1 MGTSIPKRSNEM
13 KGTPPSPVKTYTLSP
28 EELAK
33 IQGKPIPKSH
43 TVPIEFRAR
52 TSNPK
57 NEEDKKDM
65 PKVNKEEYFALR
77 AQGASR
83 KEAAKKLGTSKQSLE
98 TYWFKQWGIKNDA
111 GEEVE
116 IARFKES
123 RRESKKEAPAAPPE
137 PQVHVIEMQE
147 RTQPQM
153 IDFEVTISG
162 EPSRDEVPSLRVQ
175 LTQEQA
181 DALILIMNHK
191 PADDIV
197 LRHSKT
203 FIITSERWLGELDP
217 LNDLSLDDMIRAIY
231 YGYEIARTPEEQLL
245 QEFEQAEAR
254 YGADS
259 VAFKTGL
266 QIAAEILG
274 HKVAGVNA

>member
-13 KGTPPSPVKTYTLSP
+13 KGTPPSPVTTYTLSP

-43 TVPIEFRAR
+43 TKPIGFATK
-52 TSNPK
+52 TSVPK
-57 NEEDKKDM
+57 NEEVVKDM

-77 AQGASR
+77 AQGFSR
-83 KEAAKKLGTSKQSLE
+83 KKAAEKLGTSKKSVE
-98 TYWFKQWGIKNDA
+98 TYWFKQWGIKSDA

-116 IARFKES
+116 IARLKES
-123 RRESKKEAPAAPPE
+123 RRESKQDAQSAPPAEEVKAEMVQNPGPVQENTVDPISQKEAIPTLP
-137 PQVHVIEMQE
+137 
-147 RTQPQM
+147 
-153 IDFEVTISG
+153 
-162 EPSRDEVPSLRVQ
+162 VQ

-191 PADDIV
+191 PADEIV
-197 LRHSKT
+197 LLHSSM
-203 FIITSERWLGELDP
+203 FIVTRERWRDELDP
-217 LNDLSLDDMIRAIY
+217 LNDLSMDEMIRAIY
-231 YGYEIARTPEEQLL
+231 FGYEIARTPEEKLL

-254 YGADS
+254 FGADS
-259 VAFKTGL
+259 MAFKTGL
-266 QIAAEILG
+266 QMAAEILG

>member
-13 KGTPPSPVKTYTLSP
+13 KGTPPSPITKYTLSP
-28 EELAK
+28 EELAE

-43 TVPIEFRAR
+43 KKPIGFQTKTNVPKIKEAV
-52 TSNPK
+52 
-57 NEEDKKDM
+57 KDM
-65 PKVNKEEYFALR
+65 PKVNKEEYFSLR
-77 AQGASR
+77 AQGSSR

-98 TYWFKQWGIKNDA
+98 TYWFGKWGIKNDA

-123 RRESKKEAPAAPPE
+123 RRESKEEAPAPE
-137 PQVHVIEMQE
+137 PQVQVIEMQE
-147 RTQPQM
+147 RAQPQM

-162 EPSRDEVPSLRVQ
+162 EPSRDEVPTLPVR

-181 DALILIMNHK
+181 DALILIMKHK
-191 PADDIV
+191 PADEIV
-197 LRHSKT
+197 LSHSAT
-203 FIITSERWLGELDP
+203 FILAQNRWKDKLGP
-217 LNDLSLDDMIRAIY
+217 LNDLSMDDMIRAIY
-231 YGYEIARTPEEQLL
+231 FGYEIVRTPEEQLL

-259 VAFKTGL
+259 VPFKTGL

-274 HKVAGVNA
+274 YKVAGVNA